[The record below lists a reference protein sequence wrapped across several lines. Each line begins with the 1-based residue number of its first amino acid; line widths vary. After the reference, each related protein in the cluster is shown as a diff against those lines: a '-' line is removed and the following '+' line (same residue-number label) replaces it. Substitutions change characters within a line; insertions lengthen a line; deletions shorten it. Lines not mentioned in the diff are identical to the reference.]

1 MIDPVATA
9 RGTDTRDPAA
19 TARGTDMIALGS
31 STERRVEIDCG
42 GCAGDSFVALR
53 SHLSTFGRSIGRRQ
67 QLRKIDRLKQVL
79 FAIEDA
85 DVRTV
90 ELVRRTCQEI
100 AIHLFHVTEEVRRV
114 MDSINQCERA
124 D

>member
-9 RGTDTRDPAA
+9 PGTDTK
-19 TARGTDMIALGS
+19 
-31 STERRVEIDCG
+31 RRVKIDCG
-42 GCAGDSFVALR
+42 SRTGDSFVALR
-53 SHLSTFGRSIGRRQ
+53 SHLRTFRRSIGRRL
-67 QLRKIDRLKQVL
+67 QLREIDRLKQIL

-100 AIHLFHVTEEVRRV
+100 AIDLFHVTEEVRRV
-114 MDSINQCERA
+114 MDSINQ
-124 D
+124 